1 MNDDFNYS
9 RRETTTVDV
18 GGVKM
23 GSGYPMRVQSMTNTD
38 TNDIEASAAQ
48 CLRIAQAGGEI
59 VRLTAQGVREAQS
72 IGLVRRGGNGCR
84 AHGGK
89 ACGRR
94 HGQGGAHRLLS
105 Y

>member
-23 GSGYPMRVQSMTNTD
+23 GSGYPVRVQSMTNTD

-48 CLRIAQAGGEI
+48 CLRIAQPAA
-59 VRLTAQGVREAQS
+59 RSCASRH
-72 IGLVRRGGNGCR
+72 R
-84 AHGGK
+84 ACARPK
-89 ACGRR
+89 A
-94 HGQGGAHRLLS
+94 
-105 Y
+105 